1 MKSSIFAGLIG
12 LTILASAAPAD
23 NIRRANDI
31 GHEAKAPL
39 DARQV
44 GYPYPTGTG
53 LYTFRPIP
61 YPTGYSSSLSVS
73 SLPPIPYPTGVA
85 PSYPPVPVA
94 TGSSTCPVDGAVVC
108 NGPNLFG
115 LCNFG
120 HVVWQSV
127 ALGTACEDGK
137 IVGTGIYAVPGPT
150 AVASSY
156 KA

>member
-1 MKSSIFAGLIG
+1 MKTSIFAGLVG
-12 LTILASAAPAD
+12 LTALASAAPAD
-23 NIRRANDI
+23 NIRRANDL
-31 GHEAKAPL
+31 GHQVKAPL

-44 GYPYPTGTG
+44 YGYPTGTG
-53 LYTFRPIP
+53 VAFQPIP
-61 YPTGYSSSLSVS
+61 YPTGLAPSY
-73 SLPPIPYPTGVA
+73 PPIPYPTGVA
-85 PSYPPVPVA
+85 PSLAPVPIP

-120 HVVWQSV
+120 QVVWQPV

-137 IVGTGIYAVPGPT
+137 IVGTGIYAVPEPT
-150 AVASSY
+150 AVTSAY

>member
-1 MKSSIFAGLIG
+1 MKSSIFTSLIG
-12 LTILASAAPAD
+12 LTALVSAAPAD
-23 NIRRANDI
+23 NIRRANDL

-39 DARQV
+39 DARQA
-44 GYPYPTGTG
+44 GYAYPTGTG
-53 LYTFRPIP
+53 YSFRPIP
-61 YPTGYSSSLSVS
+61 YPTGYSSSLAS
-73 SLPPIPYPTGVA
+73 SLPPIPYPTGA
-85 PSYPPVPVA
+85 IPSYPSVPVP

-150 AVASSY
+150 AVSAY